1 VASPWERHVLNEH
14 EQHLPVEGLAITHG
28 DIQVGGGD
36 GVVPFPWQ
44 AGTQQQIGHHAS
56 TPHICLLPI
65 LLLKNLRGYIDWRS
79 CMQQYAQI
87 MASACAKA
95 IGVHSGVCL
104 SLCMSRLYAAEAQ

>member
-1 VASPWERHVLNEH
+1 MCHALNVH
-14 EQHLPVEGLAITHG
+14 EQHLSVEGLAITHG